1 MIAKEYTEAYLVD
14 EKGIYQGKIRLV
26 ELMANTA
33 HKQCFVLR
41 DNNEVLLT
49 NVDSVLQGIE
59 ACKDFV
65 GESIPVIN
73 KETNTLVGII
83 TESDLFK
90 AYLDL
95 NKQIRDLE
103 AGSRN

>member
-1 MIAKEYTEAYLVD
+1 MYKR
-14 EKGIYQGKIRLV
+14 Q
-26 ELMANTA
+26 
-33 HKQCFVLR
+33 VLR
-41 DNNEVLLT
+41 ENNEVLLASI
-49 NVDSVLQGIE
+49 DSVLQGIE

-73 KETNTLVGII
+73 KETNTLIGII

-95 NKQIRDLE
+95 NRQIRDLE

>member
-1 MIAKEYTEAYLVD
+1 MC
-14 EKGIYQGKIRLV
+14 IR
-26 ELMANTA
+26 
-33 HKQCFVLR
+33 
-41 DNNEVLLT
+41 DSNEVLLAS
-49 NVDSVLQGIE
+49 VDSVLQGIE
-59 ACKDFV
+59 ACRDFV

>member
-1 MIAKEYTEAYLVD
+1 MCIRDRYLVD